1 MKNKRKILITAVPFI
16 SLNTNLKKLLKRK
29 NISFDLLKKVND
41 FKKLD
46 LSKYDGIIAGVEK
59 YDKKTLKKAKRLK
72 VISRVGIGIDS
83 IDQIFCR
90 EKKIKVLKTNSP
102 NVAVVEFIIGSMI
115 FLIRQFG
122 PMYINLKN
130 KKWKPIISKSLTD
143 MTVGILGYGKIGKLL
158 SKKLI
163 SLGVKKI
170 LVNDIKKF
178 RNKKIVFC
186 NKNYLLKNSELL
198 SINLELNKKTENFIS
213 FKQVKIMRK
222 GIFIINSSR
231 GKILNEKSLV
241 YGLKKKIIRG
251 AFLDVFSNEPYRGDL
266 LKIKNIFF
274 TPHIS
279 SFTFSA
285 RRKMENE
292 AIKNLMINL

>member
-16 SLNTNLKKLLKRK
+16 SLNTNLKKLLKKK
-29 NISFDLLKKVND
+29 NISFDLLKKVNN

-83 IDQIFCR
+83 IDKIFCK

-122 PMYINLKN
+122 PMYIDLKN

-178 RNKKIVFC
+178 RNKRIVFC
-186 NKNYLLKNSELL
+186 TKNYLLKNSELL

-251 AFLDVFSNEPYRGDL
+251 AFLDVFSNEPYKGDL

-285 RRKMENE
+285 RQKMENE
-292 AIKNLMINL
+292 AIKNLINNL

>member
-213 FKQVKIMRK
+213 FKQVEIMRK

>member
-16 SLNTNLKKLLKRK
+16 SLNTNLKKLLKKK

-83 IDQIFCR
+83 IDQIFCK

-122 PMYINLKN
+122 PMYIDLKN

-178 RNKKIVFC
+178 RNKRIVFC
-186 NKNYLLKNSELL
+186 TKNYLLKNSELL

-213 FKQVKIMRK
+213 FKQVEIMRK

-251 AFLDVFSNEPYRGDL
+251 AFLDVFNNEPYKGDL

-285 RRKMENE
+285 RQKMENE
-292 AIKNLMINL
+292 AIKNLMNNL

>member
-1 MKNKRKILITAVPFI
+1 
-16 SLNTNLKKLLKRK
+16 
-29 NISFDLLKKVND
+29 
-41 FKKLD
+41 
-46 LSKYDGIIAGVEK
+46 
-59 YDKKTLKKAKRLK
+59 
-72 VISRVGIGIDS
+72 
-83 IDQIFCR
+83 
-90 EKKIKVLKTNSP
+90 
-102 NVAVVEFIIGSMI
+102 MI

-122 PMYINLKN
+122 PMYIDLKK

-178 RNKKIVFC
+178 RNKRIVFC

-213 FKQVKIMRK
+213 FKQVKMMRK

-251 AFLDVFSNEPYRGDL
+251 VFLDVFSNEPYKGDL

-285 RRKMENE
+285 RQKMENE
-292 AIKNLMINL
+292 AIKNLINNL

>member
-16 SLNTNLKKLLKRK
+16 SLNTNLKKLLKKK

-41 FKKLD
+41 FKKID

-83 IDQIFCR
+83 IDQIFCK

-122 PMYINLKN
+122 PMYIDLKK

-178 RNKKIVFC
+178 RNKRIVFC

-251 AFLDVFSNEPYRGDL
+251 VFLDVFSNEPYKGDL

-285 RRKMENE
+285 RQKMENE
-292 AIKNLMINL
+292 AIKNLINNL